1 MVNVIVNN
9 INGVYVRTFEL
20 DIYDLDTQKSAIT
33 RLASEMK
40 TIPRYLYFPEG
51 VPSLEQLTKEYSI
64 TVENLLEHIIS
75 IDRKDSDFVTF
86 ANSIKEKLDQQNL
99 NLRDD
104 VLLPF
109 VAYDSYI
116 ALDPRNVLHALSNE
130 IESANLFKVPSVEI
144 LLRDLRNF
152 WENDREETIKRF
164 TKKIKDVQKE
174 SNEQKKRYEDFDKVS
189 NKIRYTTFE
198 QESVTFE
205 FSLDLID
212 ITIME
217 IFNHI
222 RLNSGVPFATID
234 NFFKIFNDFNPP
246 EDWKVSI
253 ENGIIFKVLQ
263 KKIPDRSKDKDYAHV
278 LLVVDGEPG
287 KENVIVE
294 MSLRTSGNFL
304 QRYEMIKRFLTSIYG
319 LGDIDVKNIAE
330 KSIKGSFY
338 FPNHSLNKYVFA
350 DLLINNEL
358 FSSMMSIDEREKV
371 TKKKES
377 IYIHFYNSKI
387 GKLTANLTE
396 KISRRNDSDLR
407 GKDVNRDFKFGSTY
421 IRVKIVT
428 AENIQAVLIFQDLF
442 SKLLAIY
449 DQEYPQIME
458 FYKKYTPMTKKENDK
473 DETIVKTRLT
483 NKDIAPEVFVSGY
496 SQKCSVPPTIIHDND
511 NEALEEARKQGLQIM
526 RYPKDDDEQKDDKLF
541 PSRNYVCNNPKDP
554 KSIFPGLHEN
564 TFEKNKDIVPYLPCC
579 FKKDTNKP
587 NSLYRQYFYGEE
599 PIDKTVTNQQ
609 DLITS
614 KKFAAADRYG
624 TLPANL
630 NKMFD
635 IFDYDEDYMYLRK
648 GVNYS
653 KDAKSSFLE
662 CVMEGMYKETKILD
676 STDREAFLAEKRHE
690 LATDANAAA
699 CSQEMYDYTLSEIID
714 IIRDSRIYME
724 PSLFSSLLEQHF
736 NCNIFVFSRSNNNTN
751 LIIPRHIHAY
761 YKNKRENAKCIF
773 IYEHKGSSADKEKG
787 SRCELIVKWE
797 KTNKENVSYYYPY
810 KSKVSKGVR
819 DVYMSMIKSY
829 ALKDEIVEFFIPPII
844 NTKKL
849 TFLEQGLDTYGK
861 CRMLRFSIDS
871 SNVTILTD
879 PLQPFVIPAAIN
891 WIATK
896 TTKETAIRLAKAIG
910 IQFTSQCVREGFL
923 KEIYGNFGDVN
934 ITIPV
939 FNTDKMDLPEEN
951 NRIIIQTKDSSV
963 LTNYNEYK
971 KLSRYVVE
979 YMLWLFSKYL
989 NEDSETPSAETIDSF
1004 VKKKLKIIPDFKYG
1018 KVKTIFSETSGV
1030 MKEGKLI
1037 VKSEETL
1044 KRLVYTL
1051 RLSLRRFREKIEKYH
1066 ESKTIENFYL
1076 EVTDFDQYP
1085 RQVILYGKDSIDKWN
1100 NEKNNKHI
1108 IYDSVQLDFKVPY
1121 FFKNENVKSGKV
1133 YLAQNTPTLQ
1143 KAMEI
1148 GETWIKS
1155 GFNVDGEA
1163 KGDEDV
1169 SFEFKLYRYI
1179 NSNDIVL
1186 YNVEGHPNSFKIR
1199 VLGWKYQGISS
1210 FAVLLPL

>member
-9 INGVYVRTFEL
+9 INGVYVRTIEL

-51 VPSLEQLTKEYSI
+51 VPSLEQLTKEDSI
-64 TVENLLEHIIS
+64 TVENLLEPIIA
-75 IDRKDSDFVTF
+75 IDKEDFDFVTL
-86 ANSIKEKLDQQNL
+86 ANSIKGKLNL
-99 NLRDD
+99 DLRDD

-109 VAYDSYI
+109 VAYDSSI
-116 ALDPRNVLHALSNE
+116 ELDPHNVLHALSNA
-130 IESANLFKVPSVEI
+130 IESANLFEEQSVEI
-144 LLRDLRNF
+144 LLRDLHNF
-152 WENDREETIKRF
+152 WKNNRQEAIKRF
-164 TKKIKDVQKE
+164 TKKIQDVQKE
-174 SNEQKKRYEDFDKVS
+174 SAEQKKRYEDFDKVS

-217 IFNHI
+217 IFNHV

-246 EDWKVSI
+246 ENWRDSI
-253 ENGIIFKVLQ
+253 KEGIVFKVLQ
-263 KKIPDRSKDKDYAHV
+263 KKIVDRSKYEDYANA
-278 LLVVDGEPG
+278 LLVVDGESG
-287 KENVIVE
+287 KENVLVE
-294 MSLRTSGNFL
+294 MSLLTLGNLL
-304 QRYEMIKRFLTSIYG
+304 QRDEMIKRFLTSIYG
-319 LGDIDVKNIAE
+319 LGDIDVKNITE

-350 DLLINNEL
+350 DLLMNNEL
-358 FSSMMSIDEREKV
+358 FSSMMSIDEREKA

-377 IYIHFYNSKI
+377 IYIHFYNSKT
-387 GKLTANLTE
+387 GKLTANITE
-396 KISRRNDSDLR
+396 KISVRNDSDLR
-407 GKDVNRDFKFGSTY
+407 GKDVNREFKFGSTY

-428 AENIQAVLIFQDLF
+428 AKNIQAVLVFQDLF

-449 DQEYPQIME
+449 DQEYPKIIA
-458 FYKKYTPMTKKENDK
+458 FYEKYTPITEKKKDK
-473 DETIVKTRLT
+473 VQPTVKTSL
-483 NKDIAPEVFVSGY
+483 KDIAPEVFVSGY
-496 SQKCSVPPTIIHDND
+496 SQKCGFPPTIIEDND
-511 NEALEEARKQGLQIM
+511 NEALEEAKQKGLQIM

-541 PSRNYVCNNPKDP
+541 PSRNYVCNNPKAR
-554 KSIFPGLHEN
+554 FPGLHEN
-564 TFEKNKDIVPYLPCC
+564 SFEKNKDIVRYLPCC
-579 FKKDTNKP
+579 FKKKNNKFF
-587 NSLYRQYFYGEE
+587 RQYFYGEE
-599 PIDKTVTNQQ
+599 PTDKTVTNQQ

-635 IFDYDEDYMYLRK
+635 IFDYDEDYIYVRK
-648 GVNYS
+648 GVSYS
-653 KDAKSSFLE
+653 RDAKSSFLE
-662 CVMEGMYKETKILD
+662 CVMEGMYKETHILE

-736 NCNIFVFSRSNNNTN
+736 NCNIFVFSRSDNNTS
-751 LIIPRHIHAY
+751 LIVPRHTHAY

-787 SRCELIVKWE
+787 IRCELIVKWM
-797 KTNKENVSYYYPY
+797 KTDKHDVSYYYPY

-829 ALKDEIVEFFIPPII
+829 SLKDEIVELSIPQI
-844 NTKKL
+844 NTKKVK
-849 TFLEQGLDTYGK
+849 FLEQGLDTYGK

-891 WIATK
+891 WVPTK
-896 TTKETAIRLAKAIG
+896 TTKESAIKLARAIG
-910 IQFTSQCVREGFL
+910 IQFTGQCIREGVL
-923 KEIYGNFGDVN
+923 KEIYGKFGDVS

-939 FNTDKMDLPEEN
+939 VDTDKMDLPEEN
-951 NRIIIQTKDSSV
+951 DKIIIQTSDSSS
-963 LTNYNEYK
+963 LSNYNEYK

-989 NEDSETPSAETIDSF
+989 QENSKTPSPETIDSF
-1004 VKKKLKIIPDFKYG
+1004 VKNKLKIVPDFKYG

-1044 KRLVYTL
+1044 KRLIYTL
-1051 RLSLRRFREKIEKYH
+1051 RLSLRRFREKIDKYH
-1066 ESKTIENFYL
+1066 ESKTIQNFYVD
-1076 EVTDFDQYP
+1076 VTDFDQYP
-1085 RQVILYGKDSIDKWN
+1085 RQVILYGEDSINKWN
-1100 NEKNNKHI
+1100 SQKNNKNV
-1108 IYDSVQLDFKVPY
+1108 IYDSVQLDLDTPY
-1121 FFKNENVKSGKV
+1121 FFKNAKVNSGTV

-1148 GETWIKS
+1148 GETWVKS
-1155 GFNVDGEA
+1155 GFNIDGKA
-1163 KGDEDV
+1163 NGNEDV

-1186 YNVEGHPNSFKIR
+1186 YNVEGDPNSFKIR
-1199 VLGWKYQGISS
+1199 VLGWKYEGISS

>member
-9 INGVYVRTFEL
+9 INGAYVRTFEL

-40 TIPRYLYFPEG
+40 TIPRYLYFPKG
-51 VPSLEQLTKEYSI
+51 VPSLEQLNKEYSI
-64 TVENLLEHIIS
+64 TVEDLLENIIS
-75 IDRKDSDFVTF
+75 EDKEDLDFVTF
-86 ANSIKEKLDQQNL
+86 ANSIKGKLDQQNL

-109 VAYDSYI
+109 VAYDSSI
-116 ALDPRNVLHALSNE
+116 AIDQRNVLHALSDT
-130 IESANLFKVPSVEI
+130 IERENLFEVQSVES

-152 WENDREETIKRF
+152 WENDRNQTIERF

-174 SNEQKKRYEDFDKVS
+174 ASEQKKRYEDFDKVS
-189 NKIRYTTFE
+189 KIRYTTFE

-205 FSLDLID
+205 FSLDLVD

-217 IFNHI
+217 IFNHV
-222 RLNSGVPFATID
+222 RLNSVVPFATID

-246 EDWKVSI
+246 KTWKVST
-253 ENGIIFKVLQ
+253 EKGIIFKVLQ
-263 KKIPDRSKDKDYAHV
+263 KKIPNRSKYEDYIEG

-294 MSLRTSGNFL
+294 MSLLTLGNFL
-304 QRYEMIKRFLTSIYG
+304 QRDEMIKRFLTSIYG
-319 LGDIDVKNIAE
+319 LGNIDVKNITE

-338 FPNHSLNKYVFA
+338 FPNHSLNRYVFA
-350 DLLINNEL
+350 DLLMNNEL
-358 FSSMMSIDEREKV
+358 FSSMMSIDEREKA

-387 GKLTANLTE
+387 GKLTANITE
-396 KISRRNDSDLR
+396 KISVRNDSDLR
-407 GKDVNRDFKFGSTY
+407 GKDVNEEFKFGSTY
-421 IRVKIVT
+421 IRVKIVIAT
-428 AENIQAVLIFQDLF
+428 NIQAVLIFQDLF

-449 DQEYPQIME
+449 DEKYPEIIA
-458 FYKKYTPMTKKENDK
+458 FYEKYTPITRTEKEKDK
-473 DETIVKTRLT
+473 VQPVLKTRL
-483 NKDIAPEVFVSGY
+483 KDIAPEVFVSGY
-496 SQKCSVPPTIIHDND
+496 SQKCGFPPTIIDDND
-511 NEALEEARKQGLQIM
+511 HKGLEEAKQKGLQIM

-541 PSRNYVCNNPKDP
+541 PSRNYVCNNPKVR
-554 KSIFPGLHEN
+554 FPGLHEN
-564 TFEKNKDIVPYLPCC
+564 QFEKNKDMVPYLPCC
-579 FKKDTNKP
+579 FKKDNNKP
-587 NSLYRQYFYGEE
+587 NNNSLYRQYFYGEE
-599 PIDKTVTNQQ
+599 QVDKTITNQQ

-624 TLPANL
+624 TLPVNL
-630 NKMFD
+630 NKMFN
-635 IFDYDEDYMYLRK
+635 IFDYDEDYIYVRK

-653 KDAKSSFLE
+653 KGAKSSFLE
-662 CVMEGMYKETKILD
+662 CVMEGMYKETGILN
-676 STDREAFLAEKRHE
+676 STDREAFLAEKRYE

-699 CSQEMYDYTLSEIID
+699 CSQEMYDYTLSEIIN
-714 IIRDSRIYME
+714 IIQDSSIYME

-736 NCNIFVFSRSNNNTN
+736 NCNIFVFSRSDNNTN
-751 LIIPRHIHAY
+751 MNIPRHIHAY

-787 SRCELIVKWE
+787 TRCELIVKWE
-797 KTNKENVSYYYPY
+797 KRDKDNVSYYYPY
-810 KSKVSKGVR
+810 TSKVSKGVR
-819 DVYMSMIKSY
+819 NLYMSMIKSY
-829 ALKDEIVEFFIPPII
+829 ALKDEIVESSIPKII
-844 NTKKL
+844 NTKKVK
-849 TFLEQGLDTYGK
+849 FLEQGLDSYGK

-879 PLQPFVIPAAIN
+879 PLQPFVISAAIN
-891 WIATK
+891 WVATK
-896 TTKETAIRLAKAIG
+896 TTKETAIKLANAIG
-910 IQFTSQCVREGFL
+910 IQFSSQCIKGGVL
-923 KEIYGNFGDVN
+923 KEIYGKFGDVN

-939 FNTDKMDLPEEN
+939 VDTDKMNLPEDN
-951 NRIIIQTKDSSV
+951 DRIIIQTGDSSS
-963 LTNYNEYK
+963 LSNYNEYK

-1004 VKKKLKIIPDFKYG
+1004 VKNKLKIIPDFKYG

-1030 MKEGKLI
+1030 MKQGKLI

-1044 KRLVYTL
+1044 KRLVYIL
-1051 RLSLRRFREKIEKYH
+1051 RLSLRRFREKIERYH

-1076 EVTDFDQYP
+1076 DVTDFDQYP

-1100 NEKNNKHI
+1100 NEKNNKHV
-1108 IYDSVQLDFKVPY
+1108 IYDSVQFDINVPY
-1121 FFKNENVKSGKV
+1121 FFKNGKVKSGTV
-1133 YLAQNTPTLQ
+1133 FLAQNTHTLQ

-1148 GETWIKS
+1148 GETWVKS

-1163 KGDEDV
+1163 NGDRV
-1169 SFEFKLYRYI
+1169 ASFEFKLYRYI

-1186 YNVEGHPNSFKIR
+1186 YNVEGTPNSFKIR
-1199 VLGWKYQGISS
+1199 VLGWKYEGKSS